1 MTDTYSFYI
10 YIYINYKKCRLSG
23 VYIIPIY
30 FVTCNIFPKIWY
42 NCYMY
47 YLLEAFSCHFS
58 LKIIYYASS

>member
-47 YLLEAFSCHFS
+47 YLL
-58 LKIIYYASS
+58 